1 MADRTAKVT
10 WEGTLPQGHGTI
22 ETGSG
27 ALSGAPVTWASRVER
42 SDGKTSP
49 EELLAA
55 AHAECYAMVLTNM
68 LSQSGKTPNRLDV
81 TATCTV
87 APQGEGLKITTMRL
101 DVQGDVPG
109 VDQDTFWRTAQEAE
123 QACPVSNAL
132 RGNVE
137 ISVTAATLHSAGV

>member
-1 MADRTAKVT
+1 MADRRATVT
-10 WEGTLPQGHGTI
+10 WQGTLTKGQGTI

-42 SDGKTSP
+42 PDGKTSP

-55 AHAECYAMVLTNM
+55 AQAECYAMVLTNM
-68 LSQSGKTPNRLDV
+68 LSESGNTPNRLDV

-87 APQGEGLKITTMRL
+87 EMHDGGLKITTMRL
-101 DVQGDVPG
+101 DVRGDVPG
-109 VDQDTFWRTAQEAE
+109 VDQDTFWRTAQDAE

-137 ISVTAATLHSAGV
+137 ISVTAATLQSAGV